1 MITYSDLI
9 IGSNDQAFIDR
20 LIDERNVDCSCL
32 DISYVFES
40 KDVNS
45 AKLTNAIIREIF
57 HYVIMRDVKDI
68 DDQDKL
74 IDAIFTNCFD
84 SYLNI
89 NPEDLKTDEAKEL
102 VINLK

>member
-9 IGSNDQAFIDR
+9 IGSDDQMFIDR

-40 KDVNS
+40 GDFNS

-57 HYVIMRDVKDI
+57 KYIIMRDVEDV

-74 IDAIFTNCFD
+74 IDAIFTNCYD
-84 SYLNI
+84 SCLDI
-89 NPEDLKTDEAKEL
+89 DPEDLKTDEAKEL